1 MHPVTVAC
9 VGSVAVE
16 SIRELRQICQSVHTD
31 DFSANL
37 VRRVSIYP
45 TVVLIRL
52 GFTGNAVSVL
62 NVFVGI
68 LAGLG
73 FCLGGVAGTVTGTAL
88 FACNAILDGCDGEVA
103 RYRKASNLTGL
114 YADRMNSLFVY
125 PFTLFGIAVG
135 LWRQT
140 GEAWPMLV
148 GFVGAWGFIAL
159 RLAKTNLD
167 ATLIDGLTMDKARRE
182 TDSDE
187 SSSSFEPFSEILR
200 GRRRWYLWLADF
212 LIVRQPGMVIV
223 FCIATMLQVLRQV
236 LLDTQPI
243 TALTSPMF
251 YLMAGYGLVNT
262 VAVPVVLYLM
272 LTQRRADVA
281 FEQLEHR
288 VQAGDTT

>member
-1 MHPVTVAC
+1 MA
-9 VGSVAVE
+9 GSVAVE

-45 TVVLIRL
+45 TVLLIRL

-62 NVFVGI
+62 NVFIGA
-68 LAGLG
+68 LAGFG
-73 FCLGGVAGTVTGTAL
+73 FCLGGIEGAIAGTAL

-125 PFTLFGIAVG
+125 PFTLFGISVG

-148 GFVGAWGFIAL
+148 GFAGAWGFIAL

-182 TDSDE
+182 TEPKETGSE
-187 SSSSFEPFSEILR
+187 FEPFSEILR

-223 FCIATMLQVLRQV
+223 FCIATVLQVLRQV
-236 LLDTQPI
+236 MLETQPI
-243 TALTSPMF
+243 TVLTSPMF
-251 YLMAGYGLVNT
+251 YIMAGYGVVNT
-262 VAVPVVLYLM
+262 IAVPVVLTLI
-272 LTQRRADVA
+272 LTQRRADDA
-281 FEQLEHR
+281 FARLQQRH
-288 VQAGDTT
+288 AGGGA